1 MIKIREAVKCVPV
14 ILGYFLLTE
23 LGKMIEFWI
32 FMAHQTESDL
42 YEQQWS
48 WIAMPES
55 RFFQI
60 PGKTGLLFTALIA
73 VLLCMLAHGK
83 DFRAGQLKKI
93 KETLQINWRKIL
105 FQAILIVGVVL
116 GVAYTRF
123 LDRIA
128 SAISMKDIYFY
139 ISGTGALAGTQIIE
153 NIAER
158 FSTLVAFHEP
168 DLLTIPFFFL
178 VFELLRVCFDSKMT
192 LT

>member
-1 MIKIREAVKCVPV
+1 MVKIREAVKCVPV

-23 LGKMIEFWI
+23 FGKMIEFWI

-48 WIAMPES
+48 WITMPES

-60 PGKTGLLFTALIA
+60 PGRTGLLFAVLIA

-168 DLLTIPFFFL
+168 DLWTIPFSFL

>member
-1 MIKIREAVKCVPV
+1 MKIREAVKCVPV

-23 LGKMIEFWI
+23 FGKMIEFWI

-48 WIAMPES
+48 WITMPES

-60 PGKTGLLFTALIA
+60 PGRTGLLFAALIA

-93 KETLQINWRKIL
+93 KEALQINWRKIL

-139 ISGTGALAGTQIIE
+139 ISGTGALAGAHIIE

-168 DLLTIPFFFL
+168 DLLTIPFSFL

>member
-1 MIKIREAVKCVPV
+1 MKIREAVKCVPV

-23 LGKMIEFWI
+23 IGKMIEFWI

-48 WIAMPES
+48 WITMPES

-60 PGKTGLLFTALIA
+60 PGRTGLLFAALIA

-158 FSTLVAFHEP
+158 FSILVAFHEP
-168 DLLTIPFFFL
+168 DLWTIPISFL
-178 VFELLRVCFDSKMT
+178 VFELLRACFDSKMT
-192 LT
+192 RT

>member
-1 MIKIREAVKCVPV
+1 MMKIREAVKCVPV

-23 LGKMIEFWI
+23 FGKMIEFWI

-48 WIAMPES
+48 WITMPES

-60 PGKTGLLFTALIA
+60 PGRTGLLFAALIA

-158 FSTLVAFHEP
+158 FSILVAFHEP
-168 DLLTIPFFFL
+168 DLLTIPFSFL

>member
-1 MIKIREAVKCVPV
+1 MKIREAVKCVPV

-23 LGKMIEFWI
+23 FGKMIEFWI

-48 WIAMPES
+48 WITMPES

-60 PGKTGLLFTALIA
+60 PGGTGLLFAALIA

-168 DLLTIPFFFL
+168 DLWTIPFSFS

>member
-1 MIKIREAVKCVPV
+1 MKIKEAVKCVPV

-23 LGKMIEFWI
+23 FGKMIEFWI

-48 WIAMPES
+48 WITMPES

-60 PGKTGLLFTALIA
+60 PGRTGLLFAALIA

-128 SAISMKDIYFY
+128 FAISMKDIYFY

-158 FSTLVAFHEP
+158 FSILVAFHEP
-168 DLLTIPFFFL
+168 DLWTIPFSFL

>member
-1 MIKIREAVKCVPV
+1 MCACDFRI
-14 ILGYFLLTE
+14 FLLTE
-23 LGKMIEFWI
+23 FGKMIEFWI

-48 WIAMPES
+48 WITMPES

-60 PGKTGLLFTALIA
+60 PGGTGLLFAALIA

-93 KETLQINWRKIL
+93 KETLQINWRGIVL
-105 FQAILIVGVVL
+105 QAILIVGVVL
-116 GVAYTRF
+116 GMSYTRF

-128 SAISMKDIYFY
+128 SVISMKDIYFY
-139 ISGTGALAGTQIIE
+139 LSGTGALAGTQVLE

-158 FSTLVAFHEP
+158 FSVLVTFHEP
-168 DLLTIPFFFL
+168 DLWTIPFSFL

>member
-23 LGKMIEFWI
+23 FGKMIEFWI

-48 WIAMPES
+48 WITMPES

-60 PGKTGLLFTALIA
+60 PGRTGLLFAALIA

-158 FSTLVAFHEP
+158 FSILVAFHEP
-168 DLLTIPFFFL
+168 DLWTIPFSFL

>member
-23 LGKMIEFWI
+23 FGKMIEFWI

-48 WIAMPES
+48 WITMPES

-60 PGKTGLLFTALIA
+60 PGGTGLLFAALIA

-168 DLLTIPFFFL
+168 DLWTIPFSFL
-178 VFELLRVCFDSKMT
+178 VFELLRVCFDSKMA

>member
-1 MIKIREAVKCVPV
+1 MIKIKEAVKCVPV
-14 ILGYFLLTE
+14 ILEYFLLTE
-23 LGKMIEFWI
+23 IGKMIEFWI

-48 WIAMPES
+48 WITMPES
-55 RFFQI
+55 RLFQI
-60 PGKTGLLFTALIA
+60 PGRTGLLFAVLIA

-93 KETLQINWRKIL
+93 KETLQVNWRGIVL
-105 FQAILIVGVVL
+105 QAILIVGVIL
-116 GVAYTRF
+116 GMSYTRF

-128 SAISMKDIYFY
+128 SVISMKDIYFY
-139 ISGTGALAGTQIIE
+139 ISGTGALAGTQILE

-158 FSTLVAFHEP
+158 FSTLVTFHEP
-168 DLLTIPFFFL
+168 DLWTIPISFL

>member
-1 MIKIREAVKCVPV
+1 MKIREAVKCVPV

-23 LGKMIEFWI
+23 FGKMIEFWI

-48 WIAMPES
+48 WITMPES

-60 PGKTGLLFTALIA
+60 PGRTGLLFAALIA

-139 ISGTGALAGTQIIE
+139 LSGTGALAGTQIIE

-168 DLLTIPFFFL
+168 DLWTIPFSFL

>member
-23 LGKMIEFWI
+23 FGKMIEFWI

-48 WIAMPES
+48 WITMPES

-60 PGKTGLLFTALIA
+60 PGRTGLLFAALIA
-73 VLLCMLAHGK
+73 VVLCMLAHGK

-93 KETLQINWRKIL
+93 KEALQINWRKIL

-139 ISGTGALAGTQIIE
+139 ISGTGALAGAQIIE

-158 FSTLVAFHEP
+158 FSTLIAFHEP
-168 DLLTIPFFFL
+168 DLWTIPFSFL

>member
-1 MIKIREAVKCVPV
+1 MKIREAVKCVPV

-23 LGKMIEFWI
+23 FGKMIEFWI

-48 WIAMPES
+48 WITMPES

-60 PGKTGLLFTALIA
+60 PGRTGLLFTALTA
-73 VLLCMLAHGK
+73 VVLCMLAHGK
-83 DFRAGQLKKI
+83 DFRVGQLKKI
-93 KETLQINWRKIL
+93 QETLQRNWRKIL

-139 ISGTGALAGTQIIE
+139 ISGTGAIVGTQVLE

-158 FSTLVAFHEP
+158 FSVLVAFHEP
-168 DLLTIPFFFL
+168 DLWTIPISFL

>member
-1 MIKIREAVKCVPV
+1 MKIKEAVKCVPV

-23 LGKMIEFWI
+23 FGKMIEFWI

-48 WIAMPES
+48 WITMPES

-60 PGKTGLLFTALIA
+60 PGRTGLLFAALIA

-139 ISGTGALAGTQIIE
+139 ISGTGALARAQIIE

-168 DLLTIPFFFL
+168 DLLTIPFSFL

>member
-1 MIKIREAVKCVPV
+1 MKIREAVKCVPV

-23 LGKMIEFWI
+23 FGKMIEFWI

-48 WIAMPES
+48 WITMPES

-60 PGKTGLLFTALIA
+60 PGNTGLLFAALIA

-139 ISGTGALAGTQIIE
+139 ISGTGALAGAQIIE

-168 DLLTIPFFFL
+168 DLLTIPFSFL

>member
-1 MIKIREAVKCVPV
+1 MKIREAVKCVPV

-23 LGKMIEFWI
+23 LGKVIEFWI

-48 WIAMPES
+48 WITMPES

-60 PGKTGLLFTALIA
+60 PGRTGLLFAALIA

-105 FQAILIVGVVL
+105 FHAILIVGVVL

-158 FSTLVAFHEP
+158 FSILVAFHEP
-168 DLLTIPFFFL
+168 DLWTIPISFL
-178 VFELLRVCFDSKMT
+178 VFELLRACFDSKMT
-192 LT
+192 RT

>member
-1 MIKIREAVKCVPV
+1 MKIREAVKCVPV

-23 LGKMIEFWI
+23 FGKMIEFWI

-48 WIAMPES
+48 WIDMPES

-60 PGKTGLLFTALIA
+60 PGRTGLLFAALIA

-139 ISGTGALAGTQIIE
+139 ISGTGALAGAQIIE

-168 DLLTIPFFFL
+168 DLLTIPFSFL

>member
-1 MIKIREAVKCVPV
+1 MKIREAVKCVPV

-23 LGKMIEFWI
+23 FGKMIEFWI

-48 WIAMPES
+48 WITMPES

-60 PGKTGLLFTALIA
+60 PGRTGLLFAALIA

-128 SAISMKDIYFY
+128 SVISMKDMYFY

-153 NIAER
+153 NIAEM

-168 DLLTIPFFFL
+168 DLWTIPFSFL
-178 VFELLRVCFDSKMT
+178 VFELLRACFDSKMT

>member
-14 ILGYFLLTE
+14 ILGYFLLTAF
-23 LGKMIEFWI
+23 GKMIAFWI

-48 WIAMPES
+48 WITMPES

-60 PGKTGLLFTALIA
+60 PGGTGLLFAALIA

-168 DLLTIPFFFL
+168 DLWTIPFSFL

>member
-1 MIKIREAVKCVPV
+1 MKIREAVKCVPV

-23 LGKMIEFWI
+23 FGKMIEFWI

-48 WIAMPES
+48 WITMPES

-60 PGKTGLLFTALIA
+60 PGRTGLLFAALIA

-158 FSTLVAFHEP
+158 FSVLVTFHEP
-168 DLLTIPFFFL
+168 DLWTIPFSFL

>member
-1 MIKIREAVKCVPV
+1 MKIREAVKCVPV

-23 LGKMIEFWI
+23 FGKMIEFWI

-48 WIAMPES
+48 WITMPES

-60 PGKTGLLFTALIA
+60 PGRTGLLFAALIA

-168 DLLTIPFFFL
+168 DLWTIPFSFL

-192 LT
+192 FT

>member
-1 MIKIREAVKCVPV
+1 MKIREAVKCVPV

-23 LGKMIEFWI
+23 LGKVIEFWI

-48 WIAMPES
+48 WITMPES

-60 PGKTGLLFTALIA
+60 PGRTGLLFAALIA

-168 DLLTIPFFFL
+168 DLWTIPFSFL

>member
-1 MIKIREAVKCVPV
+1 MKIREAVKCVPV

-23 LGKMIEFWI
+23 FGKMIEFWI

-48 WIAMPES
+48 WITMPES

-60 PGKTGLLFTALIA
+60 PGRTGLLFAALIA

-168 DLLTIPFFFL
+168 DLWTIPFSFL

>member
-1 MIKIREAVKCVPV
+1 MKIREAVKCVPV

-23 LGKMIEFWI
+23 FGNMIEFWI

-48 WIAMPES
+48 WITMPES

-60 PGKTGLLFTALIA
+60 PGRTGLLFAALIA

-158 FSTLVAFHEP
+158 FSILVAFHEP
-168 DLLTIPFFFL
+168 DLWTIPFSFL

>member
-23 LGKMIEFWI
+23 FGKMIEFWI

-48 WIAMPES
+48 WIDMPES
-55 RFFQI
+55 SFFQI
-60 PGKTGLLFTALIA
+60 PGRTGLLFAALIA

-168 DLLTIPFFFL
+168 DLWTIPFSFL

>member
-1 MIKIREAVKCVPV
+1 MKIKEVVKCVPV

-23 LGKMIEFWI
+23 FGKMTEFWI

-48 WIAMPES
+48 WITMPES

-60 PGKTGLLFTALIA
+60 PGRTGLLFAALIA

-158 FSTLVAFHEP
+158 FSILVAFHEP
-168 DLLTIPFFFL
+168 DLWTIPFSFL

>member
-1 MIKIREAVKCVPV
+1 MKIREAVKCVPV

-23 LGKMIEFWI
+23 FGKMIEFWI

-48 WIAMPES
+48 WITMPES

-60 PGKTGLLFTALIA
+60 PGGTGLLFAALIA
-73 VLLCMLAHGK
+73 VLLCMLAHGN

-168 DLLTIPFFFL
+168 DLWTIPFSFL

>member
-1 MIKIREAVKCVPV
+1 MKIREAVKCVPV

-23 LGKMIEFWI
+23 IGKMIEFWI

-48 WIAMPES
+48 WITMPES

-60 PGKTGLLFTALIA
+60 PGRTGLLFAALIA

-168 DLLTIPFFFL
+168 DLWTIPFSFL